1 MKVKQNDDT
10 FIRSINGMGYVT
22 NQKTGKALLVSDT
35 GDDFLKELSRE
46 LQDVKDVVS
55 RLSNLYGSSVS
66 YGELYSDYIA
76 FLRSLQKD
84 GFIYV
89 SIDPGDEDCS
99 NLVDSINSY
108 NEGIIAN
115 SDKNTI
121 RSFLLGSKPSY
132 LHTLHLELTSRC
144 NERCIHC
151 YIPNEIKGSGT
162 DFPKEKLLSLIDEFH
177 QMGGLQITLSG
188 GEALLYKDIEEVL
201 RHCRKNDLQIVL
213 FSNLTSLTDKQINV
227 LKEVNIKMVQVSL
240 YGMSS
245 LTHDKITQKTN
256 SFYKTK
262 EAIEKLR
269 RNEIQVEIACPTMK
283 ENYHEYKDVITYGK
297 SIGCIVKTDNLLMAQ
312 SNFDNQNLSHRLASS
327 DTEKLLNDMLEYDT
341 DFREQFQNQANRN
354 TKSDT
359 QMNDLPICGAAAD
372 SCCISSKGDVTPCS
386 GWDRYVCGN
395 VFNQS
400 LSEIWDNSEKLNNV
414 RNVRYSDFQDCLK
427 CEARNYC
434 SLCLVRN
441 YNESKGDMLKIN
453 PLYCEVAFLTKNI
466 FETYLKNKN
475 VEAEKRE

>member
-1 MKVKQNDDT
+1 
-10 FIRSINGMGYVT
+10 MGYVT
-22 NQKTGKALLVSDT
+22 NQKTGKALLFSDT

-66 YGELYSDYIA
+66 YRELYSDYIA
-76 FLRSLQKD
+76 FLKALQKD
-84 GFIYV
+84 GFINV
-89 SIDPGDEDCS
+89 SIDQGEEDCS
-99 NLVDSINSY
+99 NLVDSFDSN

-121 RSFLLGSKPSY
+121 RSFLLGSRPSY

-177 QMGGLQITLSG
+177 QMGGLQVTLSG

-213 FSNLTSLTDKQINV
+213 FSNLTSLTDKQISV
-227 LKEVNIKMVQVSL
+227 LKDVNIKMVQVSL
-240 YGMSS
+240 YGMTS
-245 LTHDKITQKTN
+245 LTHDTITQKLN
-256 SFYKTK
+256 SFDKTK

-269 RNEIQVEIACPTMK
+269 RNEIPVEIACPTMK
-283 ENYHEYKDVITYGK
+283 ENYHEYKDVLVFGK
-297 SIGCIVKTDNLLMAQ
+297 SLGCIVKTDNLLMAQ
-312 SNFDNQNLSHRLASS
+312 SNFDSKNLSHRLTNS
-327 DTEKLLNDMLEYDT
+327 DTEYLLNDMLKYDM
-341 DFREQFQNQANRN
+341 DFREQFRNQLNRN
-354 TKSDT
+354 IESDA
-359 QMNDLPICGAAAD
+359 QMDDLPICGAATD
-372 SCCISSKGDVTPCS
+372 SCCISSTGVVTPCS

-395 VFNQS
+395 VFKQT
-400 LSEIWDNSEKLNNV
+400 LSEIWNNSEKMNNV

-453 PLYCEVAFLTKNI
+453 PQFCEVAFLTKKV
-466 FETYLKNKN
+466 FETYLRNNN
-475 VEAEKRE
+475 VDAEKRE